1 MTQKSGK
8 TVRDLGNFTP
18 KTALSSPQRTGG
30 IMRDLTGITTAPLE
44 GFRAALMTE
53 NPLSDLRA
61 GLIGEGVLIDGPSGP
76 KPLVYADYTASGRAL
91 MQVERFVMEH
101 VLPFYANSHTEAS
114 FCGAA
119 MTRLR
124 AEARAAIARSCGAGP
139 DHAVIF
145 CGAGATAG
153 INRLVALLGAD
164 DQTTPVRVILGPY
177 EHHSNILPWRESGA
191 EIVTLPEAS
200 TGGPDR
206 DALAQALRDA
216 PGRVICAFSAASN
229 ITGIVADVEGL
240 TRQVKVA
247 GALMIWDYAGGG
259 PYLPMHMTPAPD
271 APIDAIVTSPHKFT
285 GGPAA
290 SGVMILRRDAVRT
303 QTPTWPGGGT
313 VRFVSPASHDY
324 SSNLEAREEAGT
336 PDVIGDIRAA
346 LSFIV
351 KDVIGAGTIT
361 TRNRALVAKAEARWR
376 HHPRIDLLGPK
387 LPDRLPILSFRI
399 RDGQGGHVHQQL
411 VTRMLSDHYGIQAR
425 GGCACAGPY
434 VHDLLG
440 IDPAV
445 SQKLRQAILSGQEVA
460 KPGFT
465 RLNLSVLMTDAKVDF
480 ILDSVVALADCA
492 PSLARNY
499 ACDVTRA
506 IFVPRDHAA

>member
-1 MTQKSGK
+1 
-8 TVRDLGNFTP
+8 
-18 KTALSSPQRTGG
+18 
-30 IMRDLTGITTAPLE
+30 MRDLTENTTSPIAA
-44 GFRAALMTE
+44 FRAALMTADR
-53 NPLSDLRA
+53 LADLRA
-61 GLIGEGVLIDGPSGP
+61 GLIGEGILIDGPFGP

-91 MQVERFVMEH
+91 MQVERCVMEH

-114 FCGAA
+114 FCGAT

-124 AEARAAIARSCGAGP
+124 AEARATIAQTCGAGP
-139 DHAVIF
+139 EHAVIF

-153 INRLVALLGAD
+153 INRLVRLFGAD
-164 DQTTPVRVILGPY
+164 DPATPVRVILGPY

-191 EIVTLPEAS
+191 EIVTLPEAA

-229 ITGIVADVEGL
+229 ITGIVADVAGI
-240 TRQVKVA
+240 TRQVKAA
-247 GALMIWDYAGGG
+247 GALMVWDYAGGG
-259 PYLPMHMTPAPD
+259 PYLPIHMTPAPD

-313 VRFVSPASHDY
+313 VRFVSPDSHDY
-324 SSNLEAREEAGT
+324 SGSIEAREEAGT

-346 LSFIV
+346 LAFLV
-351 KDVIGAGTIT
+351 KDAIGTDTIT
-361 TRNRALVAKAEARWR
+361 ARNRVLIAKAEARWR
-376 HHPRIDLLGPK
+376 DHPRIDLLGPAF
-387 LPDRLPILSFRI
+387 PDRLPILSFRI
-399 RDGQGGHVHQQL
+399 RDGQGGYVHQQL
-411 VTRMLSDHYGIQAR
+411 VTRLLSDHYGIQAR

-440 IDPAV
+440 IDVAA
-445 SQKLRQAILSGQEVA
+445 SALLRTAILAGQEVT

-465 RLNLSVLMTDAKVDF
+465 RLNLSVLMTDTKVDF
-480 ILDSVVALADCA
+480 ILDSVAALADCA
-492 PSLARNY
+492 PDLARAY
-499 ACDVTRA
+499 TCDTSRA
-506 IFVPRDHAA
+506 IFAPFPRQDDHVTARML

>member
-1 MTQKSGK
+1 
-8 TVRDLGNFTP
+8 
-18 KTALSSPQRTGG
+18 
-30 IMRDLTGITTAPLE
+30 MRDLTGITTSPIE
-44 GFRAALMTE
+44 DFRASFMTVDR
-53 NPLSDLRA
+53 LADLRA
-61 GLIGEGVLIDGPSGP
+61 GLIGEGVMIDGPCGP

-91 MQVERFVMEH
+91 IQVERFVMEH

-124 AEARAAIARSCGAGP
+124 AEARATIARSCGAGP

-164 DQTTPVRVILGPY
+164 DRTAPVRVILGPY

-200 TGGPDR
+200 GGGPDR
-206 DALAQALRDA
+206 DALAVALASA

-240 TRQVKVA
+240 TRQVKAA
-247 GALMIWDYAGGG
+247 GAVMVWDYAGGG
-259 PYLPMHMTPAPD
+259 PYLPIRMTPAPD

-290 SGVMILRRDAVRT
+290 SGIMILRRDAVRT
-303 QTPTWPGGGT
+303 KTPTWPGGGT
-313 VRFVSPASHDY
+313 VRFVSPDSHDY
-324 SSNLEAREEAGT
+324 SAHLEAREEAGT

-346 LSFIV
+346 LAFVV
-351 KDVIGAGTIT
+351 KDVIGTDILTA
-361 TRNRALVAKAEARWR
+361 RNRALVARAEARWR
-376 HHPRIDLLGPK
+376 HHPRIELLGPD

-399 RDGQGGHVHQQL
+399 RDGQGDHVHQQL

-440 IDPAV
+440 IGNEASND
-445 SQKLRQAILSGQEVA
+445 LRAAILSGQEVA

-465 RLNLSVLMTDAKVDF
+465 RLNLSVLMTEAKVDF
-480 ILDSVVALADCA
+480 ILDSLCDLAERAPGLVDRYDCD
-492 PSLARNY
+492 PR
-499 ACDVTRA
+499 RA
-506 IFVPRDHAA
+506 IFSPKTMPA

>member
-1 MTQKSGK
+1 
-8 TVRDLGNFTP
+8 
-18 KTALSSPQRTGG
+18 
-30 IMRDLTGITTAPLE
+30 MRDLTGITTSPLDM
-44 GFRAALMTE
+44 FRAALMTDDR
-53 NPLSDLRA
+53 LADLRA
-61 GLIGEGVLIDGPSGP
+61 GLIGEGVMIDGPCGA

-91 MQVERFVMEH
+91 MQVERFVMDH

-114 FCGAA
+114 FCGGT

-124 AEARAAIARSCGAGP
+124 ADARATIARLCGAGP

-164 DQTTPVRVILGPY
+164 DPANPVRVILGPY

-191 EIVTLPEAS
+191 EVVTIHEAPA
-200 TGGPDR
+200 GGPDR
-206 DALAQALRDA
+206 AALADALATA

-229 ITGIVADVEGL
+229 ITGIVADVEAI
-240 TRQVKVA
+240 TRQVKAA
-247 GALMIWDYAGGG
+247 GAAMVWDYAGGG
-259 PYLPMHMTPAPD
+259 PYLPIHMTPAPD

-324 SSNLEAREEAGT
+324 SASLEAREEAGT

-346 LSFIV
+346 LAFVV

-361 TRNRALVAKAEARWR
+361 ARNHALVAKAEARWR
-376 HHPRIDLLGPK
+376 RHPRIDLLGPD

-399 RDGQGGHVHQQL
+399 RDGQGGHIHQQL

-440 IDPAV
+440 IDAAA
-445 SQKLRQAILSGQEVA
+445 SDTLRDAILSGQEVA

-465 RLNLSVLMTDAKVDF
+465 RLNLSVLMTDSKVDF
-480 ILDSVVALADCA
+480 ILDSLCDLADRA
-492 PSLARNY
+492 SGLVTLY
-499 ACDVTRA
+499 ECDPRRA
-506 IFVPRDHAA
+506 IFSPKAMPA

>member
-1 MTQKSGK
+1 
-8 TVRDLGNFTP
+8 
-18 KTALSSPQRTGG
+18 
-30 IMRDLTGITTAPLE
+30 MRDVTGITTSPME
-44 GFRAALMTE
+44 GFRASLMTDD
-53 NPLSDLRA
+53 PMADLRA
-61 GLIGEGVLIDGPSGP
+61 GLIGEGVMIDGPFGP

-114 FCGAA
+114 FCGAH

-124 AEARAAIARSCGAGP
+124 AEARATIARMCGAGP

-153 INRLVALLGAD
+153 INRLVNLLGAD
-164 DQTTPVRVILGPY
+164 DRATPVRVILGPY

-191 EIVTLPEAS
+191 EIVTLPETATS
-200 TGGPDR
+200 GPDR
-206 DALAQALRDA
+206 AALADALRDA

-229 ITGIVADVEGL
+229 ITGIVADVQGI
-240 TRQVKVA
+240 TRQVKAA
-247 GALMIWDYAGGG
+247 GALMVWDYAGGG
-259 PYLPMHMTPAPD
+259 PYLPINMTPAPD

-303 QTPTWPGGGT
+303 KAPTWPGGGT
-313 VRFVSPASHDY
+313 VRFVSPDSHDY
-324 SSNLEAREEAGT
+324 SGSLDAREEAGT

-346 LSFIV
+346 LAFLV
-351 KDVIGAGTIT
+351 KDAIGTDAIT
-361 TRNRALVAKAEARWR
+361 ARNRELIARAESRWR
-376 HHPRIDLLGPK
+376 NHPRIDLLGPA

-411 VTRMLSDHYGIQAR
+411 VTRLLSDRYGIQAR

-440 IDPAV
+440 IDATA
-445 SQKLRQAILSGQEVA
+445 SAGLRAAILAGQEVA

-465 RLNLSVLMTDAKVDF
+465 RLNLSVLMTGAKVDF
-480 ILDSVVALADCA
+480 ILDSVIDLADIATALAQG
-492 PSLARNY
+492 Y
-499 ACDVTRA
+499 ACDAARA